1 MPEGHT
7 IHRMARDHEKWFGGH
22 TVLLSSPQG
31 RFSVG
36 ADLLNGRRFES
47 AYAHGKHLFY
57 RFSGDDAQPANTI
70 HIHLGL
76 YGRFRKRKSPED
88 EPSPN
93 CRLRMV
99 SPVQVLDLSGPT
111 CCEVL
116 TPSEAEAKCK
126 QLGPDPL
133 RPESNSTTFFERLQ
147 RRSIPIGAALLD
159 QKVIAGLGNIYRAEL
174 LFKHRLDPLT
184 PAREVSASTAKA
196 LWETAVWWLELG
208 VRANRIITTLDSAPK
223 KLPRL
228 PRQESV
234 FIYKQDACSSC
245 GGEVTTSAV
254 GNRTLYACANCQ
266 TRRQ

>member
-1 MPEGHT
+1 MRAAVIYVRWNPWLTLGWAKIIWLFQLKFFGTAELGEPLNELIPTRCWLSLIRKVGEMPEGHT

-57 RFSGDDAQPANTI
+57 QFSGDDAQPANTI

-76 YGRFRKRKSPED
+76 YGRFRKRKSPDD

-99 SPVQVLDLSGPT
+99 SPIQILDLSGPT

-116 TPSEAEAKCK
+116 TPSE
-126 QLGPDPL
+126 
-133 RPESNSTTFFERLQ
+133 S
-147 RRSIPIGAALLD
+147 
-159 QKVIAGLGNIYRAEL
+159 
-174 LFKHRLDPLT
+174 
-184 PAREVSASTAKA
+184 
-196 LWETAVWWLELG
+196 
-208 VRANRIITTLDSAPK
+208 
-223 KLPRL
+223 
-228 PRQESV
+228 
-234 FIYKQDACSSC
+234 
-245 GGEVTTSAV
+245 
-254 GNRTLYACANCQ
+254 
-266 TRRQ
+266 